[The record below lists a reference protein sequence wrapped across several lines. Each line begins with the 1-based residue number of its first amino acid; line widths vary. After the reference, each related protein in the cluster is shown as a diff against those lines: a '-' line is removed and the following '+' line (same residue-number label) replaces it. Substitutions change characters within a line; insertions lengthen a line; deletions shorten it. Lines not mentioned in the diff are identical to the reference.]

1 LKTLKRDEDGELY
14 LQSQDEAEKLEE
26 EFLDSILEDYRI
38 MLEKEIEY
46 QESEE
51 QVAEMMEANEYEFD
65 ENGKRI

>member
-1 LKTLKRDEDGELY
+1 MKTLKRDEDGELY